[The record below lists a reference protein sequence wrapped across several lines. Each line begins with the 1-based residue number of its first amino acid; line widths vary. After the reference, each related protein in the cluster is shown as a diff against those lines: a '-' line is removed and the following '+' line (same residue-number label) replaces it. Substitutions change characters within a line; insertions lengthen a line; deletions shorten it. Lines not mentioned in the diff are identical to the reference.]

1 MLLLRQPYL
10 RTLSML
16 YMLLMANAA
25 FAQNVGTI
33 QGTVTDDTGA
43 IIPGATVSA
52 VNSRGIPKTAGTNEN
67 GAYTIN
73 GLAPGVYTIRITTT
87 GFAPFDKPG
96 VEITSGRPVTLD
108 APLKV
113 ALAKQEVTVKGE
125 QLNAVSTDPS
135 ANAGALILRGE
146 DLEALSDDP
155 DDLAADLQAL
165 AGPSAGP
172 NGGQIFI
179 DGFSGAQLPPKSS
192 IREIRINSNPFS
204 SEYDRLGF
212 GRIEI
217 FTKPG
222 TDKFH
227 GSGSFGFSDGVF
239 NSRNPFAPNK
249 PSFQQRQ
256 YGGNIGGPLSKK
268 SSFFL
273 DIERREVDDNAVINA
288 TILDDNLNITPYS
301 QSVVTPHRRLN
312 INPRID
318 YAINA
323 NNTIVGRYGFLDSS
337 NQTSGI
343 GDLSL
348 LSRGVDTGMKEHT
361 VQITETAVLSPKA
374 INELRFQYLH
384 IANGQTA
391 QNLTPSINVGGAF
404 NGGGSQVGLSN
415 TGSNHFEVTNIVSM
429 AHGTHAFKFGGR
441 VRTVTNDSNSPQNFG
456 GSYVFGGGQGV
467 QLDSNNQIVSDASGN
482 PVILQLS
489 SIERYRRTL
498 FFQRQG
504 VPAANI
510 RNLYGGGANQFSISG
525 GNPLAEVDQVDL
537 GVFAQDD
544 WRVKPNLTLS
554 LGLRYETQTNIHD
567 WADFAPRFGFAYAP
581 GSKGGKAGKTVIRG
595 GFGMFYDRI
604 SESLTLS
611 TIRNNGIRQQ
621 QYLVNKPDFFP
632 RIPSTDELQALKL
645 GQTIRQF
652 EGDLRAP
659 YVMQTAIGVERQLPN
674 NTTIAVTYTRSHAL
688 HVLRSRNITAPLPGS
703 GGVPTNTNTYQ
714 YESNGRMNQNQM
726 IVNLNSRINPK
737 ISIFTFYV
745 LNSAKSDTDGAG
757 SFPSNQYDT
766 RSEYG
771 RSSIDVRNRFVLG
784 GSVVAPWNLRFSPF
798 VIASSGSPFNI
809 TTGSDVNGDS
819 LYTDR
824 PSFATSSSIRPLT
837 TQFGLFDPSPGPNA
851 VIIPRNYG
859 DGPGQFTVNLRV
871 GRTWGFGEKT
881 SSAAGMTGG
890 DGGGGGPR
898 GGGDHGGHGGPG
910 GGGGG
915 MRMGGGG
922 MRGGMD
928 GGNSGKRY
936 NLTLSLSARN
946 LLNHLNPGSPIG
958 DLSSPRFGT
967 SNSIAGGGFGGP
979 GGGGG
984 QGGGG
989 GGGGGAANNRRLEL
1003 QLRFSF

>member
-1 MLLLRQPYL
+1 MLLLRKPNL
-10 RTLSML
+10 GTLSML
-16 YMLLMANAA
+16 CMLLMASAA

-73 GLAPGVYTIRITTT
+73 GLAPGVYTIRISTT
-87 GFAPFDKPG
+87 GFAPFEKRG
-96 VEITSGRPVTLD
+96 VEITPGRPVTLD

-113 ALAKQEVTVKGE
+113 ALANQEVTVKGE
-125 QLNAVSTDPS
+125 QVNTVSTDPS

-227 GSGSFGFSDGVF
+227 GSGSFGFSDGIF

-301 QSVVTPHRRLN
+301 QSVVTPHRRLS
-312 INPRID
+312 INPRLD

-323 NNTIVGRYGFLDSS
+323 NNTIVGRYGFMDSS
-337 NQTSGI
+337 NQSSGI

-348 LSRGVDTGMKEHT
+348 LSRGVDTGMKQHT

-384 IANGQTA
+384 IANGQAA

-429 AHGTHAFKFGGR
+429 AHGTHGFKFGGR

-456 GSYVFGGGQGV
+456 GSYVFGGGQGA
-467 QLDSNNQIVSDASGN
+467 QLDGNNRIVRDASGN
-482 PVILQLS
+482 PVIVQIS

-498 FFQRQG
+498 FFQKQG

-510 RNLYGGGANQFSISG
+510 RNIYGGGANQFSISG
-525 GNPLAEVDQVDL
+525 GNPVAEVDQVDL

-567 WADFAPRFGFAYAP
+567 WADIAPRFGFAYAP

-611 TIRNNGIRQQ
+611 TIRNNGILQQ
-621 QYLVNKPDFFP
+621 QYLVDKPDFFP
-632 RIPSTDELQALKL
+632 LIPSTGALQALKL

-652 EGDLRAP
+652 EGGLRAP
-659 YVMQTAIGVERQLPN
+659 YVMQTAIGVERQLPK

-703 GGVPTNTNTYQ
+703 VILPVTPGGISTNTNVYQ

-766 RSEYG
+766 SSEYG

-809 TTGSDVNGDS
+809 TTGSDGNGDS

-824 PSFATSSSIRPLT
+824 PSFATSSSIRPIT
-837 TQFGLFDPSPGPNA
+837 TKFGVFDALPGPNA

-890 DGGGGGPR
+890 DGGPGGGGGGPR
-898 GGGDHGGHGGPG
+898 GGGGHGGP

-946 LLNHLNPGSPIG
+946 LLNHVNPGAPIG
-958 DLSSPRFGT
+958 DLSSPRFGA

-984 QGGGG
+984 S
-989 GGGGGAANNRRLEL
+989 ANNRRLDL

>member
-1 MLLLRQPYL
+1 MLLLCQPYL

-25 FAQNVGTI
+25 IAQNVGTI

-125 QLNAVSTDPS
+125 QVNAVSTDPS

-318 YAINA
+318 YAINT

-348 LSRGVDTGMKEHT
+348 LSRGVNTGMKEHT

-504 VPAANI
+504 VPAADI

-567 WADFAPRFGFAYAP
+567 WTDIAPRFGFAYAP

-703 GGVPTNTNTYQ
+703 GGVPTNTNVYQ

-757 SFPSNQYDT
+757 SFPSNQYDA

-809 TTGSDVNGDS
+809 TTGSDLNGDS

-824 PSFATSSSIRPLT
+824 PSFATSSSNRPMT
-837 TQFGLFDPSPGPNA
+837 TQFGVFDASPGPNA

-859 DGPGQFTVNLRV
+859 NGPGQFTVNLRV

-928 GGNSGKRY
+928 GGSSGKRY

-946 LLNHLNPGSPIG
+946 LFNHLNPGPPIG
-958 DLSSPRFGT
+958 DLSSPRFGM

-984 QGGGG
+984 
-989 GGGGGAANNRRLEL
+989 AANNRRLDL